1 MKKYPIA
8 GKNLFLFLVL
18 LMACCRLVMAQKN
31 QVDSLQKAYQ
41 KNKQDT
47 TLVQLLIEKASKI
60 YLRTNT
66 DSGMLCMRQSLEL
79 SRKIHYKDGEVRA
92 LAGIATFLNIEGDLP
107 GTLRQTF
114 AVLPQALEIK
124 DYRVIA
130 QCYNNI
136 GLTYNIL

>member
-1 MKKYPIA
+1 MKNYLLP
-8 GKNLFLFLVL
+8 GKILFLFL
-18 LMACCRLVMAQKN
+18 LMTCCRLATAQKGK
-31 QVDSLQKAYQ
+31 VDSLQKAYQ

-47 TLVQLLIEKASKI
+47 TLVQLLLEKAERV

-107 GTLRQTF
+107 GTLRETF
-114 AVLPQALEIK
+114 A
-124 DYRVIA
+124 
-130 QCYNNI
+130 
-136 GLTYNIL
+136 